1 MLLVFSIDISIILL
15 CIGIN
20 ITIMLLYYCSIIL
33 VL

>member
-15 CIGIN
+15 YISIN
-20 ITIMLLYYCSIIL
+20 TTIMLLYYCSIIL

>member
-15 CIGIN
+15 YISIN

>member
-1 MLLVFSIDISIILL
+1 MLLVFSIDISIVLL
-15 CIGIN
+15 YISIN